1 MVNDD
6 HLKLAGQFIFPAFRG
21 KYEGISDTL
30 DIRKTKYYKPT
41 GGQTTDIH
49 KQDYFQELIKL
60 IQISVL
66 SIAEDFYLAKQGYEV
81 EVVSMWLNSKPKGL
95 NHPPHN
101 HTNTFISG
109 VLYLDGEVQAYPSLK
124 LLRPYQLPIVPRVNK
139 FNEINSN
146 VIELLT
152 AKDEVVFFPSYIL
165 HFVETNLNEKP
176 RISIAFDTLLRG
188 KYGEIQK
195 NGVPFGDFKI

>member
-1 MVNDD
+1 MVNND
-6 HLKLAGQFIFPAFRG
+6 HLKLAGHFIFPSFRE
-21 KYEGISDTL
+21 KYEGISDRL
-30 DIRKTKYYKPT
+30 NIRKTKYYKPT
-41 GGQTTDIH
+41 GGQTIDIH

-60 IQISVL
+60 IQTSVL
-66 SIAEDFYLAKQGYEV
+66 NIAEDFYLAKQGYEV
-81 EVVSMWLNSKPKGL
+81 DVVSMWLNSKPRGL

-146 VIELLT
+146 VIELL
-152 AKDEVVFFPSYIL
+152 AEKDEAVFFPSYIL

-188 KYGEIQK
+188 KYGEIQE

>member
-6 HLKLAGQFIFPAFRG
+6 HLKLAGQFIFPSFRA

-30 DIRKTKYYKPT
+30 NIRKTKYYKPT
-41 GGQTTDIH
+41 GGQTIDLH

-60 IQISVL
+60 IQESVL
-66 SIAEDFYLAKQGYEV
+66 KIAEHFYQAKQGYKV
-81 EVVSMWLNSKPKGL
+81 EVVSMWLNSKPTGI

-109 VLYLDGEVQAYPSLK
+109 VLYLDGEEKTYPSLK
-124 LLRPYQLPIVPRVNK
+124 LLRPYQLPIVPLVDK

-152 AKDEVVFFPSYIL
+152 AKDEVIFFPSYLL
-165 HFVETNLNEKP
+165 HFVDTNLNEKP

-188 KYGEIQK
+188 KYGEIRE
-195 NGVPFGDFKI
+195 NGLTVGNFKI